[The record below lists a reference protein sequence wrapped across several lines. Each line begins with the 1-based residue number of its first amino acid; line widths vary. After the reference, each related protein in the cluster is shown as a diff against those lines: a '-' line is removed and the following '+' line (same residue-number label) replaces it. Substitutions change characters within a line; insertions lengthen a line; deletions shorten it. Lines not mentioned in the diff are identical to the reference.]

1 MGQPHEDLQTLYAM
15 KGRLEESGEMA
26 KTLGLDNGGE
36 AGNIYQALVQ
46 VSALV
51 DNEIKAMRNI
61 VDPHENRYPYSPN
74 FVEVE
79 GSPKF
84 LLGLRLPLA
93 ALHERVRCLPEPAP
107 LVERDHRRVAEQVHL
122 GYVA

>member
-1 MGQPHEDLQTLYAM
+1 MRAASAIGKDRSVGQPHEDLQTLYAM
-15 KGRLEESGEMA
+15 KGRLEETGQMA

-61 VDPHENRYPYSPN
+61 VDPHENR
-74 FVEVE
+74 
-79 GSPKF
+79 
-84 LLGLRLPLA
+84 
-93 ALHERVRCLPEPAP
+93 
-107 LVERDHRRVAEQVHL
+107 
-122 GYVA
+122 

>member
-1 MGQPHEDLQTLYAM
+1 MGQPYEDLQTLYAM
-15 KGRLEESGEMA
+15 KGRLEETSEMA

-61 VDPHENRYPYSPN
+61 VDPHEGR
-74 FVEVE
+74 
-79 GSPKF
+79 
-84 LLGLRLPLA
+84 
-93 ALHERVRCLPEPAP
+93 
-107 LVERDHRRVAEQVHL
+107 
-122 GYVA
+122 

>member
-1 MGQPHEDLQTLYAM
+1 MRLASAIGKDKMVGQPHEDLQTLYAM
-15 KGRLEESGEMA
+15 KGRLEETGEMA

-61 VDPHENRYPYSPN
+61 VDPHENR
-74 FVEVE
+74 
-79 GSPKF
+79 
-84 LLGLRLPLA
+84 
-93 ALHERVRCLPEPAP
+93 
-107 LVERDHRRVAEQVHL
+107 
-122 GYVA
+122 

>member
-1 MGQPHEDLQTLYAM
+1 MRQGTLGKEETMGQPHEDLQTLYAM
-15 KGRLEESGEMA
+15 KGRLEETGEMA

-61 VDPHENRYPYSPN
+61 VDPHENR
-74 FVEVE
+74 
-79 GSPKF
+79 
-84 LLGLRLPLA
+84 
-93 ALHERVRCLPEPAP
+93 
-107 LVERDHRRVAEQVHL
+107 
-122 GYVA
+122 

>member
-1 MGQPHEDLQTLYAM
+1 MRPASAIGKDKMVGQPHEDLQTLYAM
-15 KGRLEESGEMA
+15 KGRLEETGEMA

-61 VDPHENRYPYSPN
+61 VDPHENR
-74 FVEVE
+74 
-79 GSPKF
+79 
-84 LLGLRLPLA
+84 
-93 ALHERVRCLPEPAP
+93 
-107 LVERDHRRVAEQVHL
+107 
-122 GYVA
+122 

>member
-1 MGQPHEDLQTLYAM
+1 MRAASAIGKDKLVGQPQEDLQTLYAM
-15 KGRLEESGEMA
+15 KGRLEETGDMA

-61 VDPHENRYPYSPN
+61 VNPHENR
-74 FVEVE
+74 
-79 GSPKF
+79 
-84 LLGLRLPLA
+84 
-93 ALHERVRCLPEPAP
+93 
-107 LVERDHRRVAEQVHL
+107 
-122 GYVA
+122 

>member
-1 MGQPHEDLQTLYAM
+1 MSFSASVRSKNLSQLASIFWAIAWAGREPGDALSSTGLTSSSPVIRSSSRTIGKEETMGQPHEDLQTLYPM
-15 KGRLEESGEMA
+15 KGRLEETGEMA

-61 VDPHENRYPYSPN
+61 VDPHEGR
-74 FVEVE
+74 
-79 GSPKF
+79 
-84 LLGLRLPLA
+84 
-93 ALHERVRCLPEPAP
+93 
-107 LVERDHRRVAEQVHL
+107 
-122 GYVA
+122 

>member
-15 KGRLEESGEMA
+15 KGRLEETGEMA

-51 DNEIKAMRNI
+51 DNEILKAMRNI
-61 VDPHENRYPYSPN
+61 VDPHEDR
-74 FVEVE
+74 
-79 GSPKF
+79 
-84 LLGLRLPLA
+84 
-93 ALHERVRCLPEPAP
+93 
-107 LVERDHRRVAEQVHL
+107 
-122 GYVA
+122 